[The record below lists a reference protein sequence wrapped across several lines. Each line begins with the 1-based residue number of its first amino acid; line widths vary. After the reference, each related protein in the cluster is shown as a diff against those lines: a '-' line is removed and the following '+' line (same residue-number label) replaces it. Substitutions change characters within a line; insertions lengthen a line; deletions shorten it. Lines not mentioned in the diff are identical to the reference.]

1 MENKKFQV
9 DKMIIF
15 KEYFDPWS
23 KTLSQLT
30 RMIEISKYNSRYLN
44 QIKFWCSIVPIHL
57 TANTN

>member
-23 KTLSQLT
+23 KSLSQLT
-30 RMIEISKYNSRYLN
+30 RMIVN
-44 QIKFWCSIVPIHL
+44 IKV
-57 TANTN
+57 